1 MPKGIEPRS
10 PTLQAIALA
19 LTPRAICSTWR
30 TRRSGF
36 QLNRDQDLAIVSGLD
51 DLDGRWD
58 DEAVKFPGLLAH
70 QDQFARPRLGRLAF
84 ARLLKMNGRKTVRK
98 KGPARQ
104 VMINKLKAFKD
115 MVTLTRER

>member
-1 MPKGIEPRS
+1 M
-10 PTLQAIALA
+10 QAIALA
-19 LTPRAICSTWR
+19 LTPRARCSTWR

-36 QLNRDQDLAIVSGLD
+36 QLNRDQNLTIVSGLE

-70 QDQFARPRLGRLAF
+70 QDQLPRPRLGGLAI

-104 VMINKLKAFKD
+104 VMINKLKALPPLKI
-115 MVTLTRER
+115 